1 MASYIRSIHSLSS
14 SSSNHRPFTVISP
27 MVDEIPSPTDVSK
40 HTQYLDLSN
49 RGLTRI
55 PQWLTKFTSLEKL
68 NLSKNQI
75 QLTERDV
82 QILLQSSP
90 RLKKLVLH
98 TNSIRQVPKM
108 LERRLFEN
116 HLVQLEYLDMSNNQI
131 EDITP
136 FTYCKK
142 LTYLQLTA
150 NRIQEVPLEIQNVDQ
165 LQILYLGYNQ
175 ITQVSPGMCNLP
187 NLELLGLNNNKLRL
201 VPASL
206 AALSKLRTL
215 HLHYNQI
222 MTIPS
227 ELVRNRCDRVC
238 RDGTLREITLRGN
251 PLVTSFV
258 RRRLMAGIRHK
269 PPTLYELA
277 CRTVNLHN
285 IPYDNTVL
293 SERIIDHL
301 ESAHKCPNPNCSGV
315 YFDTRY
321 VQVKFVDCCGAYQL
335 PLQQFLCS
343 PNCVEDTEASSTS
356 GGSSDSDFNEVD
368 VANLYRRVILS
379 GVHDRQ

>member
-1 MASYIRSIHSLSS
+1 MI
-14 SSSNHRPFTVISP
+14 
-27 MVDEIPSPTDVSK
+27 DEIPSPTDVSK

-227 ELVRNRCDRVC
+227 ELVRNRCDQVC

-343 PNCVEDTEASSTS
+343 PNCIEDTEASSTS